1 MAVRAPVRPQ
11 RALRPAPAP
20 APAER
25 RHLRVVP
32 ADYISARARRKR
44 ARRLVV
50 LGGVAIAAALF
61 GVVAFHV
68 VLTQN
73 QLDIQHLRAEAD
85 AASVKQQQ
93 LRLQVAQLESPERVV
108 DAAQN
113 LGMVPPATVHYL
125 SPNGT
130 APAPQTQPP
139 TTTPA
144 RAAPL
149 KPHTATAPATKPTPT
164 ATPPA
169 KTAVPKTASTPTPK
183 PTGAPTPSASPTTTA
198 VRRTP

>member
-1 MAVRAPVRPQ
+1 MATRLAPARPT
-11 RALRPAPAP
+11 RALRPDAAPAP
-20 APAER
+20 APAEP

-32 ADYISARARRKR
+32 PGYVSPRTRQRRARL
-44 ARRLVV
+44 LVV
-50 LGGVAIAAALF
+50 LIGAAIAAALF

-73 QLDIQHLRAEAD
+73 QLDIQHLQSEAD

-108 DAAQN
+108 DAAQK

-130 APAPQTQPP
+130 A
-139 TTTPA
+139 
-144 RAAPL
+144 APL
-149 KPHTATAPATKPTPT
+149 KPVSAPTPTTVPAHATAPKTYTARSPVTTVKPVTKTTTKPTPT
-164 ATPPA
+164 
-169 KTAVPKTASTPTPK
+169 
-183 PTGAPTPSASPTTTA
+183 TTTP
-198 VRRTP
+198 VKRTR

>member
-1 MAVRAPVRPQ
+1 MATRLASARPARAYRPD
-11 RALRPAPAP
+11 AAPAP
-20 APAER
+20 GPVAPER

-32 ADYISARARRKR
+32 PDYVTTRARQKR

-50 LGGVAIAAALF
+50 LGGIAIAAALF

-73 QLDIQHLRAEAD
+73 QLDLQHLQARGD

-93 LRLQVAQLESPERVV
+93 LRLQVAQLESPGRVV
-108 DAAQN
+108 DAAQK

-125 SPNGT
+125 SPNGAAPPPPKPT
-130 APAPQTQPP
+130 PTPTTLPAHAAAPKTYKAPATTVPAAKTAVAKPAASTPQLTTAKRSPV

-144 RAAPL
+144 R
-149 KPHTATAPATKPTPT
+149 PT
-164 ATPPA
+164 
-169 KTAVPKTASTPTPK
+169 
-183 PTGAPTPSASPTTTA
+183 
-198 VRRTP
+198 R